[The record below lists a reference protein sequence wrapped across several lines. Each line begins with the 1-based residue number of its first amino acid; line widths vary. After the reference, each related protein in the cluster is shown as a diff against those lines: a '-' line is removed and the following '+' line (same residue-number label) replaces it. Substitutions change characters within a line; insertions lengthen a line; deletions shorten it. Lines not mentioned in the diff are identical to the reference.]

1 MHVCNIWTSA
11 PACHEWNPSLEWS
24 LCRARALF
32 RLSVWH
38 LSRNIPNVRVF
49 SSINGYACLI
59 FSRLIRGWR
68 CLAGSLLL
76 LAGDDQNRYS
86 RVCTILK
93 ILQTVDSWF
102 FQVFRTFNDDSRY
115 WQFTIHLQKLILNLE
130 YIHLIMNR
138 AYPTSDLPTLLPT
151 PSWYRIET

>member
-1 MHVCNIWTSA
+1 MNQCTCVSWMEPEFGMIIM
-11 PACHEWNPSLEWS
+11 P
-24 LCRARALF
+24 RARALF

-49 SSINGYACLI
+49 SSINCYACLI

>member
-1 MHVCNIWTSA
+1 M
-11 PACHEWNPSLEWS
+11 
-24 LCRARALF
+24 
-32 RLSVWH
+32 
-38 LSRNIPNVRVF
+38 
-49 SSINGYACLI
+49 
-59 FSRLIRGWR
+59 
-68 CLAGSLLL
+68 AGSLLL

-138 AYPTSDLPTLLPT
+138 AYPTYDLPTLLPT
-151 PSWYRIET
+151 PS